1 MCKLSCLFVLIAA
14 ALAAAESTPIPLWPG
29 TPPGEKG
36 GLGPEKDTT
45 KPTDGLVAGKPVIR
59 LGPVSNPS
67 MTLYRAPAAANTG
80 ATVVVFPGGGYSI
93 LAMDL
98 EGTEVCQWLNTL
110 GVNCALV
117 KYRVPVRAGLP
128 RYGPPLQDA
137 QRAVGMV
144 RHRATE
150 WGLDAKRIGVLG
162 FSAGGHLVA
171 ALSTNFDTRTY
182 DAVDEA
188 DKVSCRPDFT
198 LLIYPAYLTAK
209 SDQGPPLAPE
219 LKVTANTPPSFLIQA
234 EDDSVGVENS
244 LVYYAALRTARVPA
258 EAHLYP
264 IGGHGYGL
272 RSTQKPI
279 TGWPRLAEPWLRSLG
294 VLSKTSHRF
303 LRVASAVRSSF
314 FASLIQDEV
323 HRDRGGNFH
332 GLAVQKRRLE
342 DPLPYGVQRRIDQQR
357 MAAQHFEFVNPP
369 VGAEHAEQFHGA
381 GNARLLGQRRVDRID
396 LVNRRGHAKLCDAG
410 RF

>member
-1 MCKLSCLFVLIAA
+1 MCKLSCLFALITA
-14 ALAAAESTPIPLWPG
+14 ALAAADSTPIPLWPG

-59 LGPVSNPS
+59 LGPVSNPA
-67 MTLYRAPAAANTG
+67 MTLYRAPAAPNTG
-80 ATVVVFPGGGYSI
+80 ATVVVFPGGGYTI

-98 EGTEVCQWLNTL
+98 EGTEVCEWLNSL

-137 QRAVGMV
+137 QRAVGIV
-144 RHRATE
+144 RHRAAE
-150 WGLDAKRIGVLG
+150 WGLDPKRIGVLG

-171 ALSTNFDTRTY
+171 ALSTNFDRRTY

-209 SDQGPPLAPE
+209 SDQGPTLAPE

-258 EAHLYP
+258 EAHLFP

-279 TGWPRLAEPWLRSLG
+279 TGWPRFAEPWLRSLG
-294 VLSKTSHRF
+294 VLSK
-303 LRVASAVRSSF
+303 
-314 FASLIQDEV
+314 
-323 HRDRGGNFH
+323 
-332 GLAVQKRRLE
+332 
-342 DPLPYGVQRRIDQQR
+342 
-357 MAAQHFEFVNPP
+357 
-369 VGAEHAEQFHGA
+369 
-381 GNARLLGQRRVDRID
+381 
-396 LVNRRGHAKLCDAG
+396 
-410 RF
+410 

>member
-1 MCKLSCLFVLIAA
+1 MCKLCCLMLLVAAVVAA
-14 ALAAAESTPIPLWPG
+14 ATDSAPLVLWPG
-29 TPPGEKG
+29 TPPGDKG

-59 LGPVSNPS
+59 LGLVSSP
-67 MTLYRAPAAANTG
+67 TLTMYRAPAGSNSG
-80 ATVVVFPGGGYSI
+80 ATVVVFPGGGYNI

-98 EGTEVCQWLNTL
+98 EGTEVCQWLNSL

-144 RHRATE
+144 RYRAGE
-150 WGLDAKRIGVLG
+150 WGLDPKRIGVLG

-182 DAVDEA
+182 PAVDDA

-209 SDQGPPLAPE
+209 SDHGPTLAPE
-219 LKVTANTPPSFLIQA
+219 LNVTANTPPSFLIQA
-234 EDDSVGVENS
+234 EDDAVGVENT
-244 LVYYAALRTARVPA
+244 LVYYAALRTAKVPA

-272 RSTQKPI
+272 RSTEKPI

-294 VLSKTSHRF
+294 
-303 LRVASAVRSSF
+303 
-314 FASLIQDEV
+314 
-323 HRDRGGNFH
+323 
-332 GLAVQKRRLE
+332 
-342 DPLPYGVQRRIDQQR
+342 Y
-357 MAAQHFEFVNPP
+357 
-369 VGAEHAEQFHGA
+369 
-381 GNARLLGQRRVDRID
+381 
-396 LVNRRGHAKLCDAG
+396 
-410 RF
+410 